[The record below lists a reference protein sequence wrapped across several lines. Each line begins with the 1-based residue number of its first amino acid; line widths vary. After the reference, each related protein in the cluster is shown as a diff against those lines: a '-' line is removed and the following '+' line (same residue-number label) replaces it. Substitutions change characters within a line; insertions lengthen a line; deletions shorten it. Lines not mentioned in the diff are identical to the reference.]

1 MSYRHIVSPVP
12 VQVLRALLRS
22 TLRVAWRS
30 ARLPWSS
37 FLQGFSP
44 VIGDL
49 TVGPLPRSGDR
60 HEQVEGPRLA
70 ARHGDRSRQL
80 LPAQQS
86 PPQPGRP
93 RDGKDERQVQLS
105 GTAGSAGGCAERG

>member
-1 MSYRHIVSPVP
+1 MSSRHIVSPVP

-49 TVGPLPRSGDR
+49 RSKASIPQAVTGDSGDCLD
-60 HEQVEGPRLA
+60 GF
-70 ARHGDRSRQL
+70 
-80 LPAQQS
+80 LPAAYFQ
-86 PPQPGRP
+86 
-93 RDGKDERQVQLS
+93 ELI
-105 GTAGSAGGCAERG
+105 